1 MAYLYNNRRTVRNI
15 VFCAG
20 AALLL
25 LLGSFSPT
33 GRVDYKVRKVVIDAG
48 HGGKDSGALGSK
60 SKEKDVALA
69 VALELGELIKK
80 NLPEVEVIYTRKD
93 DTFIPLENRAT
104 IANKAGA
111 DVFISIH
118 LNSAANHEA
127 IGSETFIMGLHV
139 NEQNLSVAK
148 RENSVI
154 LLEENYEQKYEGFDP
169 KSPESYIMFS
179 LMQNAHLESS
189 LQLAENIE
197 HQFTKRVGRPSRGV
211 KQAGFLVLW
220 QTTMPSVLVE
230 LGFITNKSEEKYLND
245 ELGRTYMASGL
256 YRAFRDYKET
266 MEAMN

>member
-1 MAYLYNNRRTVRNI
+1 MAYLINNRRTVRNI

-25 LLGSFSPT
+25 LLGSFTPA
-33 GRVDYKVRKVVIDAG
+33 GRADYKIRKVVIDAG
-48 HGGKDSGALGSK
+48 HGGKDSGALGSI

-69 VALELGELIKK
+69 VALEFGELIKK
-80 NLPEVEVIYTRKD
+80 NLPDVEVIYTRSD
-93 DTFIPLENRAT
+93 DTFVPLEQRAA

-111 DVFISIH
+111 DVFFSIH
-118 LNSAANHEA
+118 LNSAANKEA
-127 IGSETFIMGLHV
+127 IGTETFIMGLHV

-179 LMQNAHLESS
+179 LMQNAHMHNS
-189 LQLAENIE
+189 LHLAEKID
-197 HQFTKRVGRPSRGV
+197 HQFVKRVGRPSRGV

-230 LGFITNKSEEKYLND
+230 LGFITNKTEEKYLSD

-256 YRAFRDYKET
+256 FRAFRDYKEE